1 MAILQVKGMDERLY
15 RALCARASREHRSVS
30 QEVVKIVQEHLSR
43 PCGSGMATG
52 EELLSLAGSWKDDR
66 SEKEI
71 ARDIRKS
78 RCNRRRDRDGQRV
91 RG

>member
-1 MAILQVKGMDERLY
+1 MAILQVKGMDEGMY
-15 RALCARASREHRSVS
+15 RALCARAARERRSVS

-43 PCGSGMATG
+43 PCASGMAAG

-78 RCNRRRDRDGQRV
+78 RHFRKRGGGGQNV
-91 RG
+91 LD